1 MNTLTTR
8 IIRATPALS
17 ALLLGGCAFVSLT
30 DAGANVRQSTA
41 EQVRQCK
48 LVATI
53 SSQTKD
59 TVVIDRNSGKVRE
72 ELIVLARNRAAEIG
86 ANAILP
92 VAEQRNGS
100 QDFSAYSCP

>member
-1 MNTLTTR
+1 MNTIATQLN
-8 IIRATPALS
+8 RATIAFS

-30 DAGANVRQSTA
+30 DEGAGVRQSTA
-41 EQVRQCK
+41 EAVSTCK

-59 TVVIDRNSGKVRE
+59 SVVLDRDLGKVRE

-86 ANAILP
+86 ANTIVA
-92 VAEQRNGS
+92 VAEQRNGT

>member
-1 MNTLTTR
+1 MPAPMCASTTEE
-8 IIRATPALS
+8 
-17 ALLLGGCAFVSLT
+17 VS
-30 DAGANVRQSTA
+30 
-41 EQVRQCK
+41 QCK

-86 ANAILP
+86 ANAIVP
-92 VAEQRNGS
+92 VAEQSNGS

>member
-30 DAGANVRQSTA
+30 DAGANVRQSNA
-41 EQVRQCK
+41 EQVSQCK

-86 ANAILP
+86 ANAIVP

>member
-1 MNTLTTR
+1 MNTLATK
-8 IIRATPALS
+8 IIRATPALL

-30 DAGANVRQSTA
+30 DAGATVRQSNA
-41 EQVRQCK
+41 EDVSQCK

-59 TVVIDRNSGKVRE
+59 TVVLDRNQDKVRE
-72 ELIVLARNRAAEIG
+72 ELIVLARNRAAGIG
-86 ANAILP
+86 ANAIVP
-92 VAEQRNGS
+92 VAEQRNGT

>member
-30 DAGANVRQSTA
+30 DAGANVSKSTA
-41 EQVRQCK
+41 EQVSQCK

-59 TVVIDRNSGKVRE
+59 TVVIDRKSGKVRE

-86 ANAILP
+86 ANAIVP

>member
-8 IIRATPALS
+8 VIRATPALS

-30 DAGANVRQSTA
+30 DAGASVRQSTA
-41 EQVRQCK
+41 EQVSQCK

-86 ANAILP
+86 ANAIVP

>member
-1 MNTLTTR
+1 MNTLTTK

-41 EQVRQCK
+41 GQVSQCK

-86 ANAILP
+86 ANAIVP

>member
-41 EQVRQCK
+41 EQVSQCT

-86 ANAILP
+86 ANAIVP

>member
-41 EQVRQCK
+41 ERVSQCK

-59 TVVIDRNSGKVRE
+59 TVVIGRNSGKVRE

-86 ANAILP
+86 ANAIVP

>member
-1 MNTLTTR
+1 MNTLASKL
-8 IIRATPALS
+8 IRATPALS
-17 ALLLGGCAFVSLT
+17 VLLLSGCAFVSLT

-41 EQVRQCK
+41 EEVSQCK

-86 ANAILP
+86 ANAIVP
-92 VAEQRNGS
+92 VAEQSNGS